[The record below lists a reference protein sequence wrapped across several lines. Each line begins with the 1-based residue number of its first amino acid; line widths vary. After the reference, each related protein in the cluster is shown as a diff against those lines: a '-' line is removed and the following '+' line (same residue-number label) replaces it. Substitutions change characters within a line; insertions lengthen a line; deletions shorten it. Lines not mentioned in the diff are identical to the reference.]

1 MGIQADWVE
10 KTPEEYAGEK
20 EFTVK
25 FTMSGE
31 ITLFAKDREDA
42 IDKAKELS
50 NIDLLDCVDDI
61 DLFKVV
67 CL

>member
-1 MGIQADWVE
+1 MGIQADWVG
-10 KTPEEYAGEK
+10 KTPEEWHETITGEK

-31 ITLFAKDREDA
+31 ITVFAKDKEDA

-50 NIDLLDCVDDI
+50 NIDLLDYVDDVE
-61 DLFKVV
+61 FE
-67 CL
+67 

>member
-1 MGIQADWVE
+1 MAGIQVPWVG
-10 KTPEEYAGEK
+10 KTPEEWHEMTTGEK

-50 NIDLLDCVDDI
+50 NIDLLDYVDDVE
-61 DLFKVV
+61 FE
-67 CL
+67 